1 MKLEPARE
9 TGCSLPPGRRVMLP
23 GSKRNLMPPTE
34 KSYKNL
40 NFLTSPFGRSI
51 RILCEYEEP
60 QARFHEQAVRDTIVI
75 FGSARIRPPEQ
86 AQLDLEDAEANLA
99 NAATDIARTH
109 AERALAQAR
118 RQHRISR
125 YYQDTRDLA
134 RRLTEWSMARER
146 RYLVCSG
153 GGPGIMEAANRGAA
167 DVEHG
172 RSVGLGI
179 SLPFEEQVNRY
190 VTPELAF
197 EFHYFFM
204 RKYWFAY
211 LAKAMVVM
219 PGGFGTCDEMFEI
232 LTLRQPGKI
241 KKRLPM
247 VLFGKEYWNSIF
259 NLDAMVEWGTINE
272 KDLLLMHMT
281 DSVDDAFH
289 FLTHELEMSE
299 NRK

>member
-1 MKLEPARE
+1 
-9 TGCSLPPGRRVMLP
+9 
-23 GSKRNLMPPTE
+23 MPPTE
-34 KSYKNL
+34 KAYKNL
-40 NFLTSPFGRSI
+40 GFLTSPASRTI

-60 QARFHEQAVRDTIVI
+60 QARFLEEKVRDTIVI

-86 AQLDLEDAEANLA
+86 AQLDLEDAEQNLA
-99 NAATDIARTH
+99 AADGELAKTH
-109 AERALAQAR
+109 AERALVQAKR
-118 RQHRISR
+118 ALRISK
-125 YYQDTRDLA
+125 YYKDTQELA
-134 RRLTEWSMARER
+134 RRLTEWSMNRPELR
-146 RYLVCSG
+146 RYLICSG

-167 DVEHG
+167 EVPGG

-190 VTPELAF
+190 VPQELAF

-232 LTLRQPGKI
+232 LTLRQTGKI

-247 VLFGKEYWNSIF
+247 VLFGKDYWNSIF

-272 KDLLLMHMT
+272 KDLLLMHVT